1 MKYFEISY
9 SIKSSIDVFQ
19 TARDLLA
26 DAAGEAG
33 CESFEET
40 SDGLIAYC
48 QVDNWDED
56 LMKKSIEDFIIPNVE
71 ISYNVKYADDKDWNQ
86 EWEEKGFEPI
96 NIDNKI
102 IVCDAKK
109 PLPKGMP
116 SNTEHIFIDAKLAF
130 GTGTHETTRMIVS
143 TLLHLD
149 LKDKMVLDCGCGTGI
164 LGLAAAKL
172 GASNV
177 VAYDIDEWSVNN
189 ARHNAEINAIGN
201 ISVYQGDSNVLNHI
215 SGIFDIVM
223 ANINRNILLNDMPT
237 FKSLMT
243 TGSLLIL
250 SGFYQS
256 DIPVLLDK
264 AKELGLEEY
273 GRKQDGEWACL
284 VLLLNQ

>member
-1 MKYFEISY
+1 MKYFEISF
-9 SIKSSIDVFQ
+9 SIKGNEDVFE

-26 DAAGEAG
+26 DTAGEAG

-40 SDGLIAYC
+40 SEGLIAYC

-56 LMKKSIEDFIIPNVE
+56 LIKESIENFIIPNVT
-71 ISYNVKYADDKDWNQ
+71 ISYNVKDADDKDWNQ

-109 PLPKGMP
+109 PLPDDIP
-116 SNTEHIFIDAKLAF
+116 ANTEHIFIDTKLAF
-130 GTGTHETTRMIVS
+130 GTGTHQTTRMIVS

-149 LKDKMVLDCGCGTGI
+149 LHNKSVLDCGCGTGI
-164 LGLAAAKL
+164 LGIAAAKL
-172 GASNV
+172 GAINV

-189 ARHNAEINAIGN
+189 ARHNAEINAIEN
-201 ISVYQGDSNVLNHI
+201 ISVYQGDSTVLNHI
-215 SGIFDIVM
+215 SGVFDIVM

-243 TGSLLIL
+243 SNSLLIL
-250 SGFYQS
+250 SGFYQT

-284 VLLLNQ
+284 VLLNQ

>member
-1 MKYFEISY
+1 MMTYQISF
-9 SIKSSIDVFQ
+9 SIKGNEDVFE

-26 DAAGEAG
+26 DTAGEAG

-40 SDGLIAYC
+40 SEGLIAYC

-56 LMKKSIEDFIIPNVE
+56 LIKESIENFIIPNVT
-71 ISYNVKYADDKDWNQ
+71 ISYNVKDADDKDWNQ

-109 PLPKGMP
+109 PLPDDIP
-116 SNTEHIFIDAKLAF
+116 ANTEHIFIDTKLAF
-130 GTGTHETTRMIVS
+130 GTGTHQTTRMIVS

-149 LKDKMVLDCGCGTGI
+149 LHNKSVLDCGCGTGI
-164 LGLAAAKL
+164 LGIAAAKL
-172 GASNV
+172 GAINV

-189 ARHNAEINAIGN
+189 ARHNAEINAIEN
-201 ISVYQGDSNVLNHI
+201 ISVYQGDSTVLNHI
-215 SGIFDIVM
+215 SGVFDIVM

-243 TGSLLIL
+243 SNSLLIL
-250 SGFYQS
+250 SGFYQT

-284 VLLLNQ
+284 VLLNQ